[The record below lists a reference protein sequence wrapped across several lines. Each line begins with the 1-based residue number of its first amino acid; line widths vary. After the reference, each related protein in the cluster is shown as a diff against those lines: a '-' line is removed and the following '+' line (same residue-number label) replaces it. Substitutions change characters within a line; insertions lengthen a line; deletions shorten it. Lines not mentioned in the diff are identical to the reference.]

1 MIAAMF
7 EIALMLVAIFLFVNF
22 VIWFV
27 GVVAG
32 WTKGTI
38 NHAKRIVGKLSDD
51 CDEE

>member
-7 EIALMLVAIFLFVNF
+7 EIALLLVAIFLFVNF
-22 VIWFV
+22 IIWFV

-38 NHAKRIVGKLSDD
+38 DHAKRVADKLG
-51 CDEE
+51 DEDKE

>member
-7 EIALMLVAIFLFVNF
+7 NIAIMLIGIFLFVNF
-22 VIWFV
+22 IIWFV

-38 NHAKRIVGKLSDD
+38 DHAKNIAHKLSDECED
-51 CDEE
+51 